1 VVTAKEPKAQNRKK
15 NMMTRN
21 NAVVVGHNSHAEA
34 AVKGL
39 LKGRIHPH
47 GSVDRGIFV
56 LSAAAAFFIAAGPA
70 ADGQNQAPAPV
81 APNTRSVVPNSG
93 AIAPGTGSVAP
104 NGGAVAPNTGTVIPN
119 SGAVVPNTGSM
130 APNGGAVAPNTGTV
144 IPNSGAIVPNTRTV
158 MPNSGV
164 VAPINRAPVQ
174 FRGTVSGG
182 AAPTP
187 GGAPNNG
194 LQVLQRNPY
203 TLSTNNFGQP
213 QTNGFSAPSTN
224 GFGSLNGNFAT
235 PMTNGFGRMTN

>member
-1 VVTAKEPKAQNRKK
+1 
-15 NMMTRN
+15 M
-21 NAVVVGHNSHAEA
+21 VVGHNSHAEA

-39 LKGRIHPH
+39 LKGRLHPH

-119 SGAVVPNTGSM
+119 SGAIV
-130 APNGGAVAPNTGTV
+130 PNTGTV
-144 IPNSGAIVPNTRTV
+144 APNIGTV
-158 MPNSGV
+158 MPNSGA

-182 AAPTP
+182 TTTPAA
-187 GGAPNNG
+187 GSAPNNG